1 MICVY
6 KRVSTN
12 LVRPPHFIDRVC
24 MHTWLFDV
32 DAGLGA
38 AAAADTT
45 TAAATAGEAGRVL
58 AWELRQWAPK
68 RQVPVAK

>member
-1 MICVY
+1 
-6 KRVSTN
+6 
-12 LVRPPHFIDRVC
+12 
-24 MHTWLFDV
+24 MHTWLLDV

-38 AAAADTT
+38 AAAAATT
-45 TAAATAGEAGRVL
+45 TAAATAAEAGRML